1 MACAWDADLIE
12 QAARATAVEVSA
24 TGLHWTFS
32 PVLCIARDPRWGRV
46 DETFGEDPHLI
57 GELGAAMIRG
67 YQGDGLTDPTAV
79 LATDNAMSSD
89 NANNAANCFLTVVEV
104 ADRLGVSP
112 KHVRRAIDRGE
123 LPVHRFGRAVRIA
136 PEDLERFIS
145 RHRA

>member
-1 MACAWDADLIE
+1 
-12 QAARATAVEVSA
+12 
-24 TGLHWTFS
+24 
-32 PVLCIARDPRWGRV
+32 
-46 DETFGEDPHLI
+46 
-57 GELGAAMIRG
+57 
-67 YQGDGLTDPTAV
+67 V

-89 NANNAANCFLTVVEV
+89 TANNAANCFLTVVEV